1 MSSERRPA
9 YACERHI
16 EDIFLR
22 PLSPTSYS
30 VRRAESVS
38 WTVLKIARETRPTR
52 DNIQIAIWG
61 ILLLANERRIEAEI
75 LMNGLSLRDPQVI
88 GTLAAASPR
97 ARCVLADGCP
107 VVRVQRS
114 FGLARHI
121 GQRTDNMWRWV
132 SVPGSIPVLFNNANM
147 KDGQSCS

>member
-1 MSSERRPA
+1 M
-9 YACERHI
+9 
-16 EDIFLR
+16 
-22 PLSPTSYS
+22 
-30 VRRAESVS
+30 
-38 WTVLKIARETRPTR
+38 
-52 DNIQIAIWG
+52 
-61 ILLLANERRIEAEI
+61 
-75 LMNGLSLRDPQVI
+75 
-88 GTLAAASPR
+88 AAASPR

-132 SVPGSIPVLFNNANM
+132 SFPGSISVLFNNANM

>member
-1 MSSERRPA
+1 MSSERTPA
-9 YACERHI
+9 YARERQI

-30 VRRAESVS
+30 LRRAESVS

-88 GTLAAASPR
+88 GDRKS
-97 ARCVLADGCP
+97 
-107 VVRVQRS
+107 VV
-114 FGLARHI
+114 
-121 GQRTDNMWRWV
+121 
-132 SVPGSIPVLFNNANM
+132 
-147 KDGQSCS
+147 